1 MSTMPTITVPVSG
14 ASPESRATV
23 SYTDEGSGPPVLL
36 LHAALHDRTDY
47 ASVHHGLARGRRV
60 IALDWPG
67 HGESPSTDEPLGAV
81 QFGDLAVEFVDRL
94 DLRNVVVVGNSV
106 GGYAAC
112 RLALERPDRVAGV
125 VLVNTG
131 GFTAHTAFIR
141 AFCAVMGKPAV
152 IRAVAPL
159 SVPAYMHA
167 RTPAERA
174 IVGRVVARARSADGS
189 RTAAALWRSFTEPG
203 HDLRQRA
210 DAITAPVLITWG
222 TKDLTAPVKWGEAVH
237 AAIPGSTFVGLS
249 TGHVAFAGEPDGWL
263 DAVLPFVESAHRARC
278 DVETQ
283 T

>member
-1 MSTMPTITVPVSG
+1 MLTMPTMTTPQ
-14 ASPESRATV
+14 ATI
-23 SYTDEGSGPPVLL
+23 SYADDGSGPPVLL
-36 LHAALHDRTDY
+36 LHAALHDRTDF
-47 ASVHHGLARGRRV
+47 ASVHHALATGRRV

-67 HGESPSTDEPLGAV
+67 HGESPSVGEPLGAV
-81 QFGDLAVEFVDRL
+81 EFGDLAVEFVDRL

-112 RLALERPDRVAGV
+112 RLALERPDRIAGV

-131 GFTAHTAFIR
+131 GFTPHSVFTR
-141 AFCAVMGKPAV
+141 ALCAVLGRPAV
-152 IRAVAPL
+152 VRSVFPL
-159 SVPAYMHA
+159 LVRAYMHA

-174 IVGRVVARARSADGS
+174 IVGRVLAKAHTADGS
-189 RTAAALWRSFTEPG
+189 RAAAALWRSFTHPD

-210 DAITAPVLITWG
+210 GEITAPVLITWG
-222 TKDLTAPVKWGEAVH
+222 TRDLTASTTWGEAVH

-249 TGHVAFAGEPDGWL
+249 TGHVAFAGDPDGWL
-263 DAVLPFVESAHRARC
+263 DAVLPFVASAHRAQC